1 MNVSIHSRWNNCLV
15 WSTLLLVIL
24 IVKRT
29 RNKVGRRAFWSTLA
43 CCYVNEEPTLYQL
56 GSFCRRN
63 TTNGLHLRVLSRL
76 SPILPYVSQRSVM
89 AATIFIAPAS
99 LLIFGLFVLSRLPSG
114 QLYYNIQLQIRPGN
128 FSELNYH
135 AFLVNSAAANTFNL
149 TKSSAILDRGKN
161 SVYLHA

>member
-1 MNVSIHSRWNNCLV
+1 
-15 WSTLLLVIL
+15 
-24 IVKRT
+24 
-29 RNKVGRRAFWSTLA
+29 
-43 CCYVNEEPTLYQL
+43 
-56 GSFCRRN
+56 
-63 TTNGLHLRVLSRL
+63 
-76 SPILPYVSQRSVM
+76 M

-149 TKSSAILDRGKN
+149 TKSSAILDRRKN
-161 SVYLHA
+161 SVCLFTFNFLLLLSGDIQSNPGPQKHQCGLCSKLLRSNQRAIECEECSTWFHFNCLGLSAESFANFGLNSNLVWICSNCMFPNFSTFFF